1 MKLRYSQSSPYA
13 RKVAVVA
20 HERALAGRIEL
31 MPAMTSP
38 VQPNA
43 DLARDNPLA
52 KIPSLTL
59 DDGSTLY
66 DSRVIA
72 EYLDQLAGARLFPP
86 PGPHRWTA
94 LRQQALA
101 DGLLDAAILIRY
113 ERVLRPAEKQWPEW
127 IDGQF
132 RKIESALDAFE
143 GETAS
148 LNKTLTIGSIAA
160 ACALGYL
167 DFRFGDF
174 NWRQSRTRLTSFYD
188 KFSARPS
195 MVATRP
201 PSS

>member
-1 MKLRYSQSSPYA
+1 MKLLYSPSSPFA

-20 HERALAGRIEL
+20 HERGLTDRVEL
-31 MPAMTSP
+31 ITATTSP

-43 DLARDNPLA
+43 DVARDNPLA

-66 DSRVIA
+66 DSGVIA
-72 EYLDQLAGARLFPP
+72 EYLDQLAGEKLFPP
-86 PGPHRWTA
+86 SGPQRWTA

-113 ERVLRPAEKQWPEW
+113 ERVLRPADKQWPEW
-127 IDGQF
+127 IGGQF
-132 RKIESALDAFE
+132 GKIERALDAFE
-143 GETAS
+143 SETAS
-148 LNKTLTIGSIAA
+148 LSKTLTIGPIAA

-188 KFSARPS
+188 KVSTRPS
-195 MVATRP
+195 MAATRP

>member
-1 MKLRYSQSSPYA
+1 MKLRYSPTSPFA
-13 RKVAVVA
+13 RKVMVVA
-20 HERALAGRIEL
+20 HEHGLAERIEL

-38 VQPNA
+38 VEPNA
-43 DLARDNPLA
+43 DVARDNPLA

-72 EYLDQLAGARLFPP
+72 EYLDQLAGAKLFPP
-86 PGPHRWTA
+86 PGPYRWAA

-101 DGLLDAAILIRY
+101 DGLLEAAVLIRY
-113 ERVLRPAEKQWPEW
+113 ERVLRPAQITMAGLDRRPVRQ
-127 IDGQF
+127 GRSSAQCV
-132 RKIESALDAFE
+132 RKRS
-143 GETAS
+143 G
-148 LNKTLTIGSIAA
+148 G
-160 ACALGYL
+160 LGKDYHDRGNRRGL
-167 DFRFGDF
+167 RARLSRFPLHDF

-188 KFSARPS
+188 KFSERPS